1 MKKQCYFKQQ
11 GIKHI
16 DYKNTELIEKFL
28 TPHGRIISSRRTS
41 VSRLKQRELALATK
55 RARFMGL
62 LAYVKV

>member
-11 GIKHI
+11 GIKFI
-16 DYKNTELIEKFL
+16 DYKNTDIIEKFL
-28 TPHGRIISSRRTS
+28 TPHGRMIPARRSS

-62 LAYVKV
+62 LPYVKI